1 MTEIELTAQS
11 LIIHMRGIYRFLALR
26 GRVEYTLAHVRDV
39 SPDVTPELLA
49 LPLRSTYKVG
59 TRLPGRLIIGSFGT
73 RGSGTNFY
81 AIRTGER
88 AITIT
93 LEHER
98 YGALIVEVEDP
109 AGMASA
115 IAAAAGRAKAAG
127 TGGSPPVGRVAGG
140 PPL

>member
-1 MTEIELTAQS
+1 MIEIELTGQT
-11 LIIHMRGIYRFLALR
+11 LIIQMRGIYRFLALR
-26 GRVEYTLAHVRDV
+26 GRVECALANVRSV
-39 SPDVTPELLA
+39 APDVTPALLA

-73 RGSGTNFY
+73 RASGTHFY

-93 LEHER
+93 LAHER
-98 YGALIVEVEDP
+98 YAALIVEVDDP

-115 IAAAAGRAKAAG
+115 IGVAAARASAGG
-127 TGGSPPVGRVAGG
+127 QTGG
-140 PPL
+140 

>member
-1 MTEIELTAQS
+1 MLEIELTGQT
-11 LIIHMRGIYRFLALR
+11 LIIHMRGIYRVLALR
-26 GRVEYTLAHVRDV
+26 GRVECALANVRAV
-39 SPDVTPELLA
+39 APDVAPALLA
-49 LPLRSTYKVG
+49 LPLRSTHKVG

-73 RGSGTNFY
+73 RASGTNFY

-98 YGALIVEVEDP
+98 YAALILEVEDP

-115 IAAAAGRAKAAG
+115 IGVAAERAIAD
-127 TGGSPPVGRVAGG
+127 GG
-140 PPL
+140 PADKPPPIRRET